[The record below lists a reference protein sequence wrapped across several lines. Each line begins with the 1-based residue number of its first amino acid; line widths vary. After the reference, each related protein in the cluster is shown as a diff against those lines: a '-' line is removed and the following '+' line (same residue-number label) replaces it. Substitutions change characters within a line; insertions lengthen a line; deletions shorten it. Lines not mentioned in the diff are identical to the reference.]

1 MRNFSGFKMICSPS
15 VHGNNLLQLCI
26 AGKVLL
32 LGQYTMASQEKCQ
45 NLYEIELPQSIIDS
59 FARFLA
65 PEIQKLYASEEGRK
79 ELETWKSILIKVRRE
94 VKFKDNMQRDAL
106 FWGIPFYCSNEEE
119 CFVP

>member
-1 MRNFSGFKMICSPS
+1 
-15 VHGNNLLQLCI
+15 
-26 AGKVLL
+26 
-32 LGQYTMASQEKCQ
+32 MASQEKRL
-45 NLYEIELPQSIIDS
+45 NPYEIELPQSIIDS

-79 ELETWKSILIKVRRE
+79 ELETWKKKYSDKSEEWSELQ
-94 VKFKDNMQRDAL
+94 DNTQRDAL